1 MTRQEVIS
9 IVENAK
15 TKNFN
20 VFVNGKFEKKRLF
33 VSANFV
39 CEYKKRSRRYGYHI
53 SDSELNLWWDV
64 IPCKQTDDLVKI
76 KNFMKKVVKYLNQS
90 GMWSNIKEDYEIIL
104 AQGDDFLTDLI
115 NSSWTNKRDK
125 LHKLAVSLGRD
136 SLSFHCDSIVDTA
149 RKGIKS
155 VNYDKYSRDIYK
167 PILKDAITNKK
178 PTQYAW
184 RKGYDNSIEVN
195 MYEDIIRGWYS
206 EEYVGCGNGHYYLLL
221 DECHAMF
228 CEHD

>member
-1 MTRQEVIS
+1 M
-9 IVENAK
+9 
-15 TKNFN
+15 
-20 VFVNGKFEKKRLF
+20 
-33 VSANFV
+33 
-39 CEYKKRSRRYGYHI
+39 
-53 SDSELNLWWDV
+53 
-64 IPCKQTDDLVKI
+64 
-76 KNFMKKVVKYLNQS
+76 
-90 GMWSNIKEDYEIIL
+90 
-104 AQGDDFLTDLI
+104 
-115 NSSWTNKRDK
+115 
-125 LHKLAVSLGRD
+125 HKLAVSLGRD

-184 RKGYDNSIEVN
+184 RKGYDNSIEVS

-206 EEYVGCGNGHYYLLL
+206 EEYVGCTNGHYYLLL